1 MGRHILCIKSLCE
14 PGLFLVC
21 FTYNLGVVPTNDAID
36 CYPSDKE
43 SEAEVTPTTA
53 PPPRAKGQYVP
64 SFIPPSMAAAME
76 ADEQAKR
83 AQVEDMEMEEVSHA
97 MG

>member
-1 MGRHILCIKSLCE
+1 M
-14 PGLFLVC
+14 
-21 FTYNLGVVPTNDAID
+21 YYLGVPPSNDSINCD
-36 CYPSDKE
+36 PSDKE
-43 SEAEVTPTTA
+43 SDPEVTPASA
-53 PPPRAKGQYVP
+53 PPPRTKGQYVP

-83 AQVEDMEMEEVSHA
+83 AQVEDVEMEEVSHA